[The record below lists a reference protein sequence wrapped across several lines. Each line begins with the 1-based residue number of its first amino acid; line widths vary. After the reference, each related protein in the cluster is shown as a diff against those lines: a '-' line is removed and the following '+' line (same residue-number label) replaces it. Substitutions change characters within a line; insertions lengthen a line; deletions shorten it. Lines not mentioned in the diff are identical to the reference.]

1 MFPDLF
7 KTNHVSFL
15 FPSEP
20 IILEYTQENFMGVEE
35 VRSTI
40 IELQSGIDK
49 KKLEK
54 FEQNIEK
61 RLAEME
67 NVIIKKCRE
76 DNLDKQRSINK
87 PCLRP

>member
-1 MFPDLF
+1 MFPHLF

-40 IELQSGIDK
+40 IELQNGIDK
-49 KKLEK
+49 K
-54 FEQNIEK
+54 
-61 RLAEME
+61 
-67 NVIIKKCRE
+67 
-76 DNLDKQRSINK
+76 NLRNLNK
-87 PCLRP
+87 TLRKDSQKWKML

>member
-1 MFPDLF
+1 MFPPLF

-20 IILEYTQENFMGVEE
+20 ITLEYTQENFMGVEE

-49 KKLEK
+49 KNLRNLNKTLRK
-54 FEQNIEK
+54 DSQK
-61 RLAEME
+61 WKMLQC
-67 NVIIKKCRE
+67 IIKK
-76 DNLDKQRSINK
+76 
-87 PCLRP
+87 